1 MFVFTDAPATTQ
13 RVSLVLFRKQF
24 MPRIGTTTALLQ
36 EDLVLGRKNV
46 AKRGSRM
53 NARILSLLVMA
64 LVCSTTAKDT
74 VKWHPGH
81 YFKVGRTQDLLLFL
95 DEKAPF
101 DRILAC
107 TDGDLIGLQ
116 ADINWR
122 DIEKSRGSYDFS
134 YIDSALAVVDRHGKK
149 LILRIYDRA
158 FWNDCQGL
166 DNPVPDWI
174 PTSNLK
180 HANGCAARLW
190 ENWVADEYIKMMRRV
205 AERYDGD
212 SRLAAIFTPE
222 SALDVDGL
230 SSADQTNKLANYS
243 RMVRAVGDAF
253 TQTIVAPHLNW
264 PQDYVDQIVAE
275 IEDSLAA
282 KGVGL
287 STPDAVPA
295 KDGLRIIGHM
305 KRLSGQMALLPN
317 MDGSFMGDD
326 TPQQLYAMHTDIG
339 SNYLV
344 WARWRSFD
352 GSGIID
358 KVLSFLTSGERTL
371 NTDCPTS
378 LNCGGVTATADRHG
392 FERAANG
399 LRTKPS
405 GLVNSAAG
413 ACYDIAGRLLR
424 TDTRM
429 SGVIL
434 VSGTLRVR

>member
-1 MFVFTDAPATTQ
+1 MKKNTC
-13 RVSLVLFRKQF
+13 
-24 MPRIGTTTALLQ
+24 ALL
-36 EDLVLGRKNV
+36 VTV
-46 AKRGSRM
+46 
-53 NARILSLLVMA
+53 
-64 LVCSTTAKDT
+64 LVCVATAKDT
-74 VKWHPGH
+74 VKWQPGH

-107 TDGDLIGLQ
+107 SDSDLIGLQ

-122 DIEKSRGSYDFS
+122 SIEKSRGNYDFS
-134 YIDSALAVVDRHGKK
+134 YIDSALAVVDRYGKK

-190 ENWVADEYIKMMRRV
+190 EDWVADEYIKMMQTI
-205 AERYDGD
+205 ADAYDSD
-212 SRLAAIFTPE
+212 PRLAAIFTPE

-230 SSADQTNKLANYS
+230 SSTDQTNKLANYS
-243 RMVRAVGDAF
+243 RMVRALGDAF
-253 TQTIVAPHLNW
+253 KQTIVAPHLNW
-264 PQDYVDQIVAE
+264 PQDYVDEIVAE
-275 IEDSLAA
+275 IEDSLAEM
-282 KGVGL
+282 GVGL

-295 KDGLRIIGHM
+295 KDGLRIIAHM
-305 KRLSGQMALLPN
+305 KRLSGQVALLPN

-358 KVLSFLTSGERTL
+358 KVLSFLTTGDRTL
-371 NTDCPTS
+371 NTDCPSS
-378 LNCGGVTATADRHG
+378 LNCGGATPTADR
-392 FERAANG
+392 FIPEQANAG
-399 LRTKPS
+399 LQTDLAS
-405 GLVNSAAG
+405 SMTSAAG
-413 ACYDIAGRLLR
+413 SCYDIAGRLLR
-424 TDTRM
+424 SNTRM
-429 SGVIL
+429 SGVVLKSGIL
-434 VSGTLRVR
+434 QFTGK